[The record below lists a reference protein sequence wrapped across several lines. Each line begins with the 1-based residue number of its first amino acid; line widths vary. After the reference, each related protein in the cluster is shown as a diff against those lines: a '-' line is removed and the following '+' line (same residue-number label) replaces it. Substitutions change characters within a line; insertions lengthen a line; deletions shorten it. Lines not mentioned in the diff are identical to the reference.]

1 MDKDLGSLKSII
13 LIIAVTIIC
22 LLILNIPEKTG
33 IADNG
38 DFARV
43 LEPTSLTSINPNNA
57 KYFYQSE
64 YIMDITNNTFFEAL
78 IEIWQE
84 NIYQNIDYSSSQLF
98 FINIAKTSN
107 YIFNI
112 IFDLDP
118 THFSMFFLD
127 IQYIL
132 IFAFAFWLLYKSFRT
147 GNLIKNILILIVLSF
162 VFLDLGYIIYFNSM
176 YGEALQYCSFMLIT
190 SILLYTVQCFKQGER
205 LTSSNFIL
213 LAVFFI
219 FTFVFATAKT
229 ANIPIGI
236 IFAITG
242 IIITL
247 LTAKNISK
255 ILLII
260 LGCASIVL
268 SIIQLI
274 QIPAW
279 MTNVANYNTVFY
291 GVLKRSN
298 EPKNDLAELN
308 INGRYVT
315 YTNTIAYNPLNKYS
329 IYTNDYSESIYK
341 DIANINIVRYYFIN
355 PGRFIEKTNISLN
368 EAKNL
373 KPAYLGNYEEFNH
386 NQGDVNNNFSLWSN
400 IRGSIN
406 ITTPGLFIL
415 ICILVACYITINL
428 IKYLKRIFKD
438 NLPHEI
444 LLYDTSILNTLI
456 YLTLFISMLLSLVI
470 PFMANGEAE
479 LQKHLFLFN
488 NIYDIIFIIIIC
500 TFVINIDIYYSYIK
514 EKIIKAISSH

>member
-1 MDKDLGSLKSII
+1 MDKDLSPLKSII
-13 LIIAVTIIC
+13 LIIAVTTIC
-22 LLILNIPEKTG
+22 LFILNIPEKTG

-43 LEPTSLTSINPNNA
+43 LEPTSLTSLNPDNA

-64 YIMDITNNTFFEAL
+64 YKMDITNSTFFEAL

-84 NIYQNIDYSSSQLF
+84 NIYQNIDYSSAQLF

-107 YIFNI
+107 YIFNLV
-112 IFDLDP
+112 FGLEL

-147 GNLIKNILILIVLSF
+147 GNLIKNILLLIVLSF
-162 VFLDLGYIIYFNSM
+162 VFFDLGYIIYFNSM

-205 LTSSNFIL
+205 LTSSNCIL
-213 LAVFFI
+213 LAIFFI

-255 ILLII
+255 VLLII
-260 LGCASIVL
+260 LGCSTIVF
-268 SIIQLI
+268 SIIQLM
-274 QIPAW
+274 QIPPW

-291 GVLKRSN
+291 GVLKGSN
-298 EPKNDLAELN
+298 EPRNDLAELN
-308 INGRYVT
+308 INAKYVT

-341 DIANINIVRYYFIN
+341 DIANTNVIKYYFTH

-368 EAKNL
+368 ESKNL
-373 KPAYLGNYEEFNH
+373 KLAYLGNYEEFNH

-400 IRGSIN
+400 VRSAIN
-406 ITTPGLFIL
+406 ITAPGLFIL
-415 ICILVACYITINL
+415 ICILIACYITINF
-428 IKYLKRIFKD
+428 IKYVKRIFKD

-444 LLYDTSILNTLI
+444 ILYDTSILNNLI
-456 YLTLFISMLLSLVI
+456 YLTLFVSLLLSLII
-470 PFMANGEAE
+470 PFMTNGEAD

-488 NIYDIIFIIIIC
+488 NIYDIILIIIIC
-500 TFVINIDIYYSYIK
+500 TFLININVYYSYIK
-514 EKIIKAISSH
+514 EKIVKAISSH